1 MLLDRQRGNCN
12 GRQKAGLGMSEWN
25 VVITVHEQKYQTA
38 WQHLQAFGKV
48 QKTNFYNVLTLQ
60 VPDLSAFQD
69 RLAQLCEEKPEI
81 LNVLSRVVPAQVV
94 FSYQTAEEFE
104 EKAREAVQRWLPDLA
119 GKSFYVRLYRRGFR
133 GRIVSPEEERFLDEA
148 LLSALE
154 ERGTPGGI
162 DFEDPD
168 LVIDVETVG
177 NRAGLALWTRAELAQ
192 YPFLRVR

>member
-1 MLLDRQRGNCN
+1 MLRESQAETESG
-12 GRQKAGLGMSEWN
+12 AGMGEWN
-25 VVITVHEQKYQTA
+25 VVITVREQKYQTA
-38 WQHLQAFGKV
+38 WKHLQAFGQV
-48 QKTNFYNVLTLQ
+48 QKTGYYNVVTLQ
-60 VPDLSAFQD
+60 VPDLKAFQD
-69 RLAQLCEEKPEI
+69 RLAQLCAEKSDI

-94 FSYQTAEEFE
+94 FSFQTAEEFDA
-104 EKAREAVQRWLPDLA
+104 KAREAVLRWLPDLA

-133 GRIVSPEEERFLDEA
+133 GRIVSPEEERSLDEA

-154 ERGTPGGI
+154 ERGTPGRI

-177 NRAGLALWTRAELAQ
+177 NRAGLALWSRAELER

>member
-1 MLLDRQRGNCN
+1 MLRESGAETES
-12 GRQKAGLGMSEWN
+12 GAGMGEWN
-25 VVITVHEQKYQTA
+25 VVITVREQKYQTA
-38 WQHLQAFGKV
+38 WTHLQAFGKV
-48 QKTNFYNVLTLQ
+48 QKTDFYNVLTLQ
-60 VPDLSAFQD
+60 VPDLAGFRD
-69 RLAQLCEEKPEI
+69 HLAQLCAEKSDI

-94 FSYQTAEEFE
+94 FAFQTAEEFD
-104 EKAREAVQRWLPDLA
+104 EKAREAVLRWLPDLA

-133 GRIVSPEEERFLDEA
+133 GRIVSPEEERSLDEV

-154 ERGTPGGI
+154 ERGTPGRI

-177 NRAGLALWTRAELAQ
+177 NRAGLALWSRAELER